1 MAQPVHLILGIGQ
14 SERTAAVPRDG
25 LAGFGLKPAGVQ
37 PDVII
42 DTFSQTKAGRGMCDL
57 SRSVP
62 GAPRCQLRLFQQHCI
77 IAPAFMAKMV
87 GKSDAHDAAANN
99 DNACGGW
106 KFSGHGKHLHM
117 SRIFC
122 GQAKRTKVP
131 SSIMNGTN
139 VSNSILE
146 RLANELTELTPE
158 ARKAA
163 TYVLENPRDVGVSTV
178 REIAQAANV
187 KPNTVVRMARQVGF
201 EGYEDFREPFRD
213 AIRSGAADFPDR
225 ARWLQDI
232 SKSGDLGGLYAD
244 MVRDVMTNIEETF
257 ASISTDDLKTAAEA
271 IWSARRVFTL
281 GVGVNNSVARNFTY
295 LASTGMTEF
304 HAIPRPGSTPVD
316 DLAWADGNDILIAVT
331 CKPYRSE
338 VVEAV
343 AIAKEQGMTIVA
355 LSDSP
360 ASPIIRM
367 ADHGFVVSVETPQFF
382 PSSVSIITLLE
393 TLLSFVIAV
402 ASDEIPERVET
413 FHKRRHQLGLY
424 YSEDA

>member
-1 MAQPVHLILGIGQ
+1 
-14 SERTAAVPRDG
+14 
-25 LAGFGLKPAGVQ
+25 
-37 PDVII
+37 
-42 DTFSQTKAGRGMCDL
+42 
-57 SRSVP
+57 
-62 GAPRCQLRLFQQHCI
+62 
-77 IAPAFMAKMV
+77 
-87 GKSDAHDAAANN
+87 
-99 DNACGGW
+99 
-106 KFSGHGKHLHM
+106 
-117 SRIFC
+117 
-122 GQAKRTKVP
+122 
-131 SSIMNGTN
+131 MNGTN
-139 VSNSILE
+139 VSNTILN
-146 RLANELTELTPE
+146 RLAGELSELTPE

-201 EGYEDFREPFRD
+201 EGYEDFRAPFRD
-213 AIRSGAADFPDR
+213 AIRNGAADFPDR

-257 ASISTDDLKTAAEA
+257 AGISTEDMKAAAKA
-271 IWSARRVFTL
+271 IWDARRVFTL

-316 DLAWADGNDILIAVT
+316 DLAWADDNDILIAVT

-338 VVEAV
+338 VVKAV

-382 PSSVSIITLLE
+382 PSSVSIIALLE

-402 ASDEIPERVET
+402 ASDEIPARVET

-424 YSEDA
+424 YQEPS

>member
-1 MAQPVHLILGIGQ
+1 
-14 SERTAAVPRDG
+14 
-25 LAGFGLKPAGVQ
+25 
-37 PDVII
+37 
-42 DTFSQTKAGRGMCDL
+42 
-57 SRSVP
+57 
-62 GAPRCQLRLFQQHCI
+62 
-77 IAPAFMAKMV
+77 
-87 GKSDAHDAAANN
+87 
-99 DNACGGW
+99 
-106 KFSGHGKHLHM
+106 
-117 SRIFC
+117 
-122 GQAKRTKVP
+122 
-131 SSIMNGTN
+131 MNGTN
-139 VSNSILE
+139 VSNTILD
-146 RLANELTELTPE
+146 RLAGELSELTPE

-178 REIAQAANV
+178 REIAQAAHV

-201 EGYEDFREPFRD
+201 EGYEDFRAPFRD
-213 AIRSGAADFPDR
+213 AIRNSAADFPDR

-244 MVRDVMTNIEETF
+244 MVRDVITNIEETF
-257 ASISTDDLKTAAEA
+257 AGISTDELKSAAEA
-271 IWSARRVFTL
+271 VWNARRVFTL

-316 DLAWADGNDILIAVT
+316 DLAWADDNDILIAVT

-382 PSSVSIITLLE
+382 PSSVSIIALLE

-424 YSEDA
+424 YQEPS